1 MVEAIHTAVPG
12 RARFKVNGL
21 HRSVA
26 MKRFLEK
33 QLRGREEIFSCFAN
47 PLTGNLLICFN
58 SGNTHHTIAA
68 LLEDIVE
75 DYWDGNGNGTASPS
89 PPVLRP
95 SPARSV
101 SPPPLLS
108 QPLAGEPLSLSPSPL
123 WHEMTADAVLAY
135 YDTPRELGLR
145 VAEAWERLTLYGP
158 NELPE
163 AEPRSALDI
172 FLDQFKSLPVALLGA
187 AAGISLV
194 TGGLLDAVL
203 IAGVVVINGLV
214 AYKTESEADRTIK
227 SLHKLVQTTS
237 LVRRDGKT
245 CEIPA
250 AEVVPGDI
258 LVLKPGVAIAADCRL
273 VEAERLSIDESALT
287 GESMP
292 VSKLTAPLSGD
303 RLALADRINMIYK
316 GTLVTG
322 GQGLA
327 VAVATGHHSELGRL
341 QLLLEDSETPETP
354 LERQLGET
362 GDKLVLLCCGIC
374 GLVLAV
380 GLLRGYGW
388 LSMLGTSV
396 SLAAAAVP
404 EGLPAVA
411 TTTLALGVRDM
422 QRHHVLIRRLEAVE
436 TLGAVQ
442 TVCLDKTGTI
452 TENRMSVVR
461 LFAGM
466 ERYDLQNE
474 HNQSPGHNGSFLS
487 RPEIRQLLKVGVL
500 CNETEINGGVAGPS
514 LAGSATETAL
524 VRLAQDAGNDVV
536 LWRRQHPLLNIQHR
550 SEDRLY
556 MSTWH
561 HCQQG
566 DGLVAVKGSPLEVLA
581 MCDRHLKDGQML
593 SLRVKDRVAIEVE
606 NDQMA
611 GDALRV
617 LGLAYAEG
625 VFTPEG
631 GNFTHNSSNGLIWLG
646 IVGLADPVRR
656 GVKELIQVFHRAGIE
671 TVMITGDQSQTAYA
685 IGKTL
690 DLSHGDPLEILDSTQ
705 LTKLDDAALMALAK
719 RVHIFARV
727 TPAHKLQIVQA
738 LQRAGRVVAMTGD
751 GINDGP
757 ALKAADVGIAMGHSG
772 TDIAREV
779 ADVVL
784 EKDNLETLVVAVRDG
799 RTTYNNIKKAVH
811 FFLAT
816 NLSEIMVMVVPL
828 AAGLGSPLN
837 PMQLLWIN
845 LISDIAPGLT
855 LAMEAPEPDILDRPP
870 RDPRE
875 TLFSRPDFFRMARES
890 AVISAGALT
899 AYGYGI
905 LRYGLGAQ
913 ANTLAFNSL
922 TIGQLL
928 HAISCRSET
937 HSFFR
942 NQNLPPNRYFTLAL
956 TGSLALQGLA
966 MLVPGIR
973 TILGLT
979 PINLMDALVIGAT
992 AVTPLLVNEAAKQQR
1007 TSV

>member
-12 RARFKVNGL
+12 RARFKVEGL
-21 HRSVA
+21 YRRNA
-26 MKRFLEK
+26 MKRFLESK
-33 QLRGREEIFSCFAN
+33 LRTKDDIVSCSAN
-47 PLTGNLLICFN
+47 ILTGNLLVCFN
-58 SGNTHHTIAA
+58 SGNTHHTIAT
-68 LLEDIVE
+68 LITDIIE
-75 DYWDGNGNGTASPS
+75 DYWDDIGGEAAAE
-89 PPVLRP
+89 PPPTLWP
-95 SPARSV
+95 PPAKSV
-101 SPPPLLS
+101 SPISRFPQPPT
-108 QPLAGEPLSLSPSPL
+108 GEASLFPPGPL
-123 WHEMTADAVLAY
+123 WHEMTGEAVLAHFA
-135 YDTPRELGLR
+135 TSREQGLSP
-145 VAEAWERLTLYGP
+145 AAFQQNLALYGA

-163 AEPRSALDI
+163 TEPRSELDI
-172 FLDQFKSLPVALLGA
+172 LLDQFKSLPVALLGA
-187 AAGISLV
+187 AAGISLL
-194 TGGLLDAVL
+194 TGGLIDAVL
-203 IAGVVVINGLV
+203 IAGVVVANALV

-227 SLHKLVQTTS
+227 SLQKLVQTTAPT
-237 LVRRDGKT
+237 LRDGKIQ
-245 CEIPA
+245 EIPA

-258 LVLKPGVAIAADCRL
+258 LVLKPGIAIAADCRL
-273 VEAERLSIDESALT
+273 LEAERLSIDESALT

-292 VSKLTAPLSGD
+292 VSKMAEPLQGD
-303 RLALADRINMIYK
+303 HLPLAERRNMAYK

-322 GQGLA
+322 GQGWA
-327 VAVATGHHSELGRL
+327 IVVATGRHSELGRL
-341 QLLLEDSETPETP
+341 KLLMEGAEAPQTP

-374 GLVLAV
+374 GLVMAI
-380 GLLRGYGW
+380 GLLQGYGW
-388 LSMLGTSV
+388 LPMLGLSV

-422 QRHHVLIRRLEAVE
+422 QQHHVLIRRLEAVE

-442 TVCLDKTGTI
+442 TICLDKTGTI

-466 ERYDLQNE
+466 ERFDLQNE
-474 HNQSPGHNGSFLS
+474 PGQVIRDNGSFMS
-487 RPEIRQLLKVGVL
+487 RPEVQQLLKIGSL
-500 CNETEINGGVAGPS
+500 CNETEINGALGSPA

-524 VRLAQDAGNDVV
+524 VRLAQETGMDVV
-536 LWRRQHPLLNIQHR
+536 RLRAEYPLLKMQHR
-550 SEDRLY
+550 SEDCLY

-561 HCQQG
+561 RSPRGQG
-566 DGLVAVKGSPLEVLA
+566 LLAIKGSPLEVLA
-581 MCDRHLKDGQML
+581 MCDWHLKNGDVL
-593 SLRVKDRVAIEVE
+593 PLNVKDRVAIEME

-617 LGLAYAEG
+617 LGLAYAEAALPQEG
-625 VFTPEG
+625 NGLNNHTP
-631 GNFTHNSSNGLIWLG
+631 NGLIWLG
-646 IVGLADPVRR
+646 ITGLADPVRP

-685 IGKTL
+685 IGKSL
-690 DLSHGDPLEILDSTQ
+690 DLSHGEPLEILDSTQ
-705 LTKLDDAALMALAK
+705 LTKLDEAALMALAK

-757 ALKAADVGIAMGHSG
+757 ALKAAEVGIAMGHSG

-784 EKDNLETLVVAVRDG
+784 EEDNLETLVVAVRDG

-811 FFLAT
+811 FFLST
-816 NLSEIMVMVVPL
+816 NVSEIMVMVAPL
-828 AAGLGSPLN
+828 AVGLGSPLN

-870 RDPRE
+870 RDPQE
-875 TLFSRPDFFRMARES
+875 PLFTPQDFRGMARES
-890 AVISAGALT
+890 AVISAGALS

-937 HSFFR
+937 HSFYR
-942 NQNLPPNRYFTLAL
+942 NRKLPPNRYFTLAL

-966 MLVPGIR
+966 MLVPGLR
-973 TILGLT
+973 AILGLT
-979 PINLMDALVIGAT
+979 PIGIVDALVIGAT
-992 AVTPLLVNEAAKQQR
+992 AVTPLLVNEAAKG
-1007 TSV
+1007 